1 MAEHGSGPT
10 LRAYLAVLRRR
21 KWWVI
26 SFAVLGLAASL
37 ALSLREAKQY
47 SATAQLLV
55 QSSGQSVD
63 LGSAAQPVTT
73 IDVQTDLQLV
83 TSAPVVKAVR
93 AQLGAAPAVSTS
105 EVAQT
110 NVIALTAISSSP
122 ARAALVANTYA
133 KAFVAQTQSAA
144 ISNLTAAQTQLQSQI
159 GSLAQ
164 QIKAMQARPSDAP
177 EVTALANQEAVLK
190 EEAAQLQVNGA
201 VATGGVELVT
211 PAEPPVSPSSPKP
224 AQNALLGLAAGLM
237 LGLGAAFLRD
247 SLDDALTSKESA
259 ERLGRAPVLAMVP
272 MVSSWKKGKGAV
284 VAVSSDPASTA
295 AEAYQSLRTSLQF
308 VRQAHEL
315 RTLLVT
321 SPAAAEGKT
330 SVVANLG
337 AVFARAG
344 ERVVLVSC
352 DLRRPRLG
360 EFFGLDEKSGLTT
373 VLQGERTL
381 EQELQQVP
389 GYDCL
394 RVLGAGVLP
403 PNPAE
408 VLNGPKARQ
417 VFAALRENFD
427 LVLVDSPPVLPV
439 TDAMVLST
447 YADGTLVVVAAGQTR
462 QAALHRTAERFA
474 QAKAPLVGIVLNQ
487 VTKEN
492 GYGYG
497 YEYRSSYGS
506 YAPEPSLAAL
516 PTSANGHRDGPL
528 PTSANGHRDGPLP
541 TSANGD
547 PDGPPSASES
557 AVTGPRKRRARPS
570 LGGIL
575 GQRDD

>member
-211 PAEPPVSPSSPKP
+211 PAQPPVSPSSPKP
-224 AQNALLGLAAGLM
+224 AQDALLGLAAGLM

-272 MVSSWKKGKGAV
+272 MVSSWKKGKGAARRGELRSGLPGRRGLPIPAHV
-284 VAVSSDPASTA
+284 VAV
-295 AEAYQSLRTSLQF
+295 
-308 VRQAHEL
+308 RQA
-315 RTLLVT
+315 
-321 SPAAAEGKT
+321 
-330 SVVANLG
+330 G
-337 AVFARAG
+337 A
-344 ERVVLVSC
+344 
-352 DLRRPRLG
+352 
-360 EFFGLDEKSGLTT
+360 
-373 VLQGERTL
+373 
-381 EQELQQVP
+381 
-389 GYDCL
+389 
-394 RVLGAGVLP
+394 
-403 PNPAE
+403 
-408 VLNGPKARQ
+408 
-417 VFAALRENFD
+417 
-427 LVLVDSPPVLPV
+427 
-439 TDAMVLST
+439 
-447 YADGTLVVVAAGQTR
+447 
-462 QAALHRTAERFA
+462 
-474 QAKAPLVGIVLNQ
+474 
-487 VTKEN
+487 
-492 GYGYG
+492 
-497 YEYRSSYGS
+497 
-506 YAPEPSLAAL
+506 
-516 PTSANGHRDGPL
+516 
-528 PTSANGHRDGPLP
+528 
-541 TSANGD
+541 
-547 PDGPPSASES
+547 
-557 AVTGPRKRRARPS
+557 
-570 LGGIL
+570 
-575 GQRDD
+575 